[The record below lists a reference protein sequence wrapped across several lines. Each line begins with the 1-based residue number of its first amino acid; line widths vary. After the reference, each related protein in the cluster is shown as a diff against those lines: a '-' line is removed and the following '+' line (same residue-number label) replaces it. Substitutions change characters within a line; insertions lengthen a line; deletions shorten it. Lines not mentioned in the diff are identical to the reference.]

1 MMSRIYVLNNMD
13 LIRKI
18 YAFMAAALVLAACHG
33 VDDST
38 SRPVLTVDDAEIDL
52 AVESQ
57 AVFTVTLDGVD
68 ITSVAHINCRSNHA
82 ADIKDAVFTP
92 KYEGEYKF
100 TAVYGDA
107 VSDPVT
113 VMVVNSKPQVNS
125 KFRRHVCVME
135 FTGTWC
141 AMCPQGFTTMNAT
154 LQSSDRYKNYV
165 HVIAMHDDDEYT
177 IAATDDFFAYCS
189 DLCKG
194 GLAYPS
200 FTTDLRDAN
209 LLTGEGAAEF
219 SKSLRTS
226 FNDYGPYCGVS
237 VSSALTD
244 GGKKAEIVVGLE
256 SEFAADYRVIVFVVE
271 DRVVG
276 YQFGVQGYPDG
287 QQDYLHRHVAR
298 ELVTSYG
305 PSGEKLWENSNIPAG
320 QEVRKTWT
328 IDVDPAWN
336 LEHTEIYAIALGAD
350 GFVNNM
356 NVCHIDGG
364 DSGYDLK

>member
-1 MMSRIYVLNNMD
+1 MSRIYVLNNMD
-13 LIRKI
+13 IFRKI

-38 SRPVLTVDDAEIDL
+38 SRPVLTVDDTEIDL
-52 AVESQ
+52 AFETH

-68 ITSVAHINCRSNHA
+68 ITDQAHINCRSNHA
-82 ADIKDAVFTP
+82 ADVKGAVFTP

-107 VSDPVT
+107 VSDPVK
-113 VMVVNSKPQVNS
+113 VMVVNSKPQVDS

-165 HVIAMHDDDEYT
+165 HVIALHYDDEYT
-177 IAATDDFFAYCS
+177 IAASDAFFAYCS
-189 DLCKG
+189 DLCAG

-200 FTTDLRDAN
+200 FATDLRDAN

-226 FNDYGPYCGVS
+226 FNDYDPYCGVS
-237 VSSALTD
+237 VSSALTE

-271 DRVVG
+271 DRITG
-276 YQFGVQGYPDG
+276 FQKGVQGYPDG

-298 ELVTSYG
+298 KLVTSYG
-305 PSGEKLWENSNIPAG
+305 PSGEKIWEISNIPAG
-320 QEVRKTWT
+320 QEARKTWT
-328 IDVDPAWN
+328 IDVDPDWN